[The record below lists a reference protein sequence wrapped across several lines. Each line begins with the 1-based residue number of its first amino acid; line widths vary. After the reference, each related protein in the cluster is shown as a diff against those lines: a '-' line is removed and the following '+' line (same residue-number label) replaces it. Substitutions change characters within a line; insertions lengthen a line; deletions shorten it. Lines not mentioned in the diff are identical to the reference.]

1 MRPSFRKGNFLGE
14 DSPSQIICHLLE
26 HIYKRGNGKKPR
38 VVLVSYPVLEK
49 KEIDA
54 NNNGWRSI
62 YIAFEKY
69 QSNCNK
75 SGIMPTFSRAIFS
88 ANDF

>member
-1 MRPSFRKGNFLGE
+1 MSSSRAHLQKGE
-14 DSPSQIICHLLE
+14 W
-26 HIYKRGNGKKPR
+26 KKTR

>member
-1 MRPSFRKGNFLGE
+1 M
-14 DSPSQIICHLLE
+14 
-26 HIYKRGNGKKPR
+26 
-38 VVLVSYPVLEK
+38 SYPVLEK